1 MSKTYDQTTGEL
13 CEKCGWSMKFP
24 DEPCR
29 CELEREN
36 AALRA
41 DKERLDWLQ
50 SKKETSFNP
59 PARHRL
65 PIIDWPLET
74 SLRATID
81 AFRKET
87 QP

>member
-1 MSKTYDQTTGEL
+1 MTKTYDQTTGEL

-36 AALRA
+36 AALREA
-41 DKERLDWLQ
+41 KDAYFKHNNILVELMTEEQR
-50 SKKETSFNP
+50 KK
-59 PARHRL
+59 A
-65 PIIDWPLET
+65 LEILI
-74 SLRATID
+74 SQP
-81 AFRKET
+81 KET